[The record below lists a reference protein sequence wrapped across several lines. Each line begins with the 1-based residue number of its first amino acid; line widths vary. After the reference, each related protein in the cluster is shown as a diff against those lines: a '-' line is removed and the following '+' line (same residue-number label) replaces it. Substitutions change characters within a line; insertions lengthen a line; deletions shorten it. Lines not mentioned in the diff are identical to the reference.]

1 MPDSAKPDEFAIR
14 LGSVESLFNEL
25 DARPVSQRRLT
36 YDVRRHLLDE
46 WDRLR
51 DTSPSE
57 LVLHAPKGEREDTDE
72 DAVRE
77 AIHADLHLASLPLRR
92 GDPLPRS
99 ERIGSAFGV
108 LVLFVSIVVSTWLSK
123 NNDGVLV
130 EGISQGIVVVGW
142 VALWGPAAHFV
153 VEVAP
158 HVFNRRRYREFADIP
173 LRFAWH

>member
-14 LGSVESLFNEL
+14 IASVESLFNEL

-57 LVLHAPKGEREDTDE
+57 LVVHAPKGEHEDTDE

-77 AIHADLHLASLPLRR
+77 AIGADLRLASLPLRR
-92 GDPLPRS
+92 GDRAPRS
-99 ERIGSAFGV
+99 EKIGFRLGI
-108 LVLFVSIVVSTWLSK
+108 LFLFVCIAVSTWLSTD
-123 NNDGVLV
+123 NDDVIV
-130 EGISQGIVVVGW
+130 EGISQGIVVIGW
-142 VALWGPAAHFV
+142 VAVWGPAAHFV
-153 VEVAP
+153 LEVAP
-158 HVFNRRRYREFADIP
+158 HVFNRRRYKEFAGIP
-173 LRFAWH
+173 VRFVWG

>member
-1 MPDSAKPDEFAIR
+1 MPEEFAIR
-14 LGSVESLFNEL
+14 LASVESLFNEF
-25 DARPVSQRRLT
+25 DARPVPQRRLT

-51 DTSPSE
+51 DSGPPE
-57 LVLHAPKGEREDTDE
+57 LVLHAPRGEREDTDE
-72 DAVRE
+72 QAVRE
-77 AIHADLHLASLPLRR
+77 AIGADLHLASLPLRR

-99 ERIGSAFGV
+99 ERIGTAFGV
-108 LVLFVSIVVSTWLSK
+108 FVLFVSIVVSTWLTEDS
-123 NNDGVLV
+123 NDVLI
-130 EGISQGIVVVGW
+130 EGIAQGIVVVGW

-173 LRFAWH
+173 IRFAWD

>member
-14 LGSVESLFNEL
+14 IASVESLFNEL

-77 AIHADLHLASLPLRR
+77 AIRADLHLASLPLRR
-92 GDPLPRS
+92 GPAILDAGRHPLA
-99 ERIGSAFGV
+99 G
-108 LVLFVSIVVSTWLSK
+108 LS
-123 NNDGVLV
+123 GRP
-130 EGISQGIVVVGW
+130 G
-142 VALWGPAAHFV
+142 
-153 VEVAP
+153 AP
-158 HVFNRRRYREFADIP
+158 HRLHLAQRAQ
-173 LRFAWH
+173 AG